1 MEDKDNSLK
10 PGAGFIKPWMIAVII
25 IGIAWIIGTGFLA
38 VVSSV
43 KKM

>member
-10 PGAGFIKPWMIAVII
+10 SGAGFIKPWMIAVIV
-25 IGIAWIIGTGFLA
+25 IGIAWLIGTGFLTL
-38 VVSSV
+38 VSSV